1 MKQQNSASQGNK
13 PAKVRRKSREE
24 IDQEAR
30 DRKRQK
36 KHRGHSAGSRA
47 NGGVQAQ
54 GGKGAGQPKDPRIGS
69 KKPVA
74 LGVIDAPVAK
84 PKQHKPKS
92 EKPMLTPQAELD
104 MLENDERLDALLER
118 LEEGEALSAE
128 EQTWVNEKL
137 DRIDALME
145 QLGIAYD
152 DDEEEDDKGDD
163 LMRLLKGG
171 N

>member
-1 MKQQNSASQGNK
+1 
-13 PAKVRRKSREE
+13 
-24 IDQEAR
+24 
-30 DRKRQK
+30 
-36 KHRGHSAGSRA
+36 
-47 NGGVQAQ
+47 
-54 GGKGAGQPKDPRIGS
+54 
-69 KKPVA
+69 
-74 LGVIDAPVAK
+74 
-84 PKQHKPKS
+84 
-92 EKPMLTPQAELD
+92 MLTPQAELD

-118 LEEGEALSAE
+118 LEEGESLSAE

-152 DDEEEDDKGDD
+152 DDEEDEEDKGDD